1 MDGTPAALAAGMS
14 KKSRIACVRI
24 AGLALVIAVGAAP
37 SSAHASTEA
46 GLADLGTL
54 EIEIDSAFLPSI
66 VMGAATLGF
75 GATDIVFAV
84 LGRPL
89 PPALAVA
96 QLLTAGVIAPAW
108 ELIALESSGLAA
120 HDRNALRALALVD
133 LAWFTAHGVYNL
145 IAYRTWSGRKNAT
158 NPQLGAGAVWRWS

>member
-1 MDGTPAALAAGMS
+1 MS
-14 KKSRIACVRI
+14 KKSRIPFVRL
-24 AGLALVIAVGAAP
+24 AGSALVVASALSFAP
-37 SSAHASTEA
+37 SSAFASTEA
-46 GLADLGTL
+46 GLADLGRL
-54 EIEIDSAFLPSI
+54 EIEIEIDSAFLPSI

-96 QLLTAGVIAPAW
+96 QLLTAGVIVPAW

-120 HDRNALRALALVD
+120 HDKNALRALALVD

-145 IAYRTWSGRKNAT
+145 IAHREWSGRKTAT
-158 NPQLGAGAVWRWS
+158 NPQLGACAVWRWS